1 MMRALLAGLFSL
13 MISAPLHAE
22 VKIEEVTSP
31 GGIKAWLVEE
41 HGIPFTALELRF
53 RGGTSL
59 DAPGKRG
66 AVMLMAALLEEGS
79 ADLDSQGFAEARE
92 ALAARFSFDANADS
106 LTVSAQMLSENRDVA
121 ATLLRGALMEPHFD
135 QSSIDRVRGQILS
148 MIEAEATSP
157 DDIASRTYARIAY
170 GDHPYASSDLGTA
183 ASVNG
188 LTRDDILAAKSA
200 TMTRDHLYISAVG
213 DITPQTLG
221 LLLDDLLGG
230 LPVTGATLP
239 AAADV
244 TLNGGVTAVDFD
256 TPQSVV
262 IFGQNGLK
270 LRDPDYYQAFV
281 LNQII
286 GGSGFTARLMDEVR
300 EKRGLTYGISSN
312 LVTMDYAETW
322 QGSFASGNEVV
333 ADAVQV
339 VRDVWDDIA
348 RNGVTQ
354 AELDAAKTYMTGSY
368 PLRFDGNGNI
378 ADILV
383 GMQMDGLPIDY
394 IGRRNA
400 LIEAATLGDVN
411 RVARER
417 LTPDTLTFVV
427 VGKPKGLKTTP

>member
-1 MMRALLAGLFSL
+1 MMRTLLAGLVGLLFA
-13 MISAPLHAE
+13 APLHAE
-22 VKIEEVTSP
+22 IKIQDITSP

-66 AVMLMAALLEEGS
+66 AVMLMSALLEEGS
-79 ADLDSQGFAEARE
+79 AELDAQAFAEARE

-121 ATLLRGALMEPHFD
+121 TTLLRGALMEPHFD
-135 QSSIDRVRGQILS
+135 QPSIDRVRGQILS

-157 DDIASRTYARIAY
+157 GDIASRTYARIAY
-170 GDHPYASSDLGTA
+170 RNHPYASSDLGTA
-183 ASVNG
+183 ESVNG
-188 LTRDDILAAKSA
+188 LDRDDILAAKSA
-200 TMTRDHLYISAVG
+200 TMTRDRLYVSAVG
-213 DITPQTLG
+213 DITPQALG

-230 LPVTGATLP
+230 LPETGAALP
-239 AAADV
+239 AAVDV
-244 TLNGGVTAVDFD
+244 VLNGGVTVVDFD

-262 IFGQNGLK
+262 IFGQHGLK
-270 LRDPDYYQAFV
+270 LTDPDYYQAFV

-286 GGSGFTARLMDEVR
+286 GGSGFTARLMNEVR

-312 LVTMDYAETW
+312 LVTMDSAETW

-339 VRDVWDDIA
+339 VRDVWADIA
-348 RNGVTQ
+348 GNGVTQ

-368 PLRFDGNGNI
+368 PLRFDGNGTI

-383 GMQMDGLPIDY
+383 GMQLDGMPIDY
-394 IGRRNA
+394 VGRRNA
-400 LIEAATLGDVN
+400 LIEAVTLADVN

-427 VGKPKGLKTTP
+427 VGKPKGLRTTP